1 MSGVLGIFEQREDLL
16 KAVKEARTENLGPL
30 EAFSPVLDEDLIEA
44 VSPGKS
50 PVRRLTLLGG
60 VTGGICGLVLTIWT
74 TAQWP
79 LLITG
84 GKPLI
89 SIPPFLVIAF
99 ELTIL
104 FGALGTVSGFL
115 YWSIWARHRR
125 PLPYDTRF
133 TQDHFGLWIECPSV
147 DTEQVAKFLK
157 ERGATEWEIR

>member
-16 KAVKEARTENLGPL
+16 KALQEARTEKLGPL
-30 EAFSPVLDEDLIEA
+30 EAFAPVPDEDLIEA
-44 VSPGKS
+44 ISPGKS
-50 PVRRLTLLGG
+50 PVRRMTLLGG
-60 VTGGICGLVLTIWT
+60 VTGAICGMALTIWT

-115 YWSIWARHRR
+115 YWSMWAHHRR

-133 TQDHFGLWIECPSV
+133 SQGHYGLWIECSS
-147 DTEQVAKFLK
+147 ENIRQVEEFLK
-157 ERGATEWEIR
+157 ERGATEWQTR